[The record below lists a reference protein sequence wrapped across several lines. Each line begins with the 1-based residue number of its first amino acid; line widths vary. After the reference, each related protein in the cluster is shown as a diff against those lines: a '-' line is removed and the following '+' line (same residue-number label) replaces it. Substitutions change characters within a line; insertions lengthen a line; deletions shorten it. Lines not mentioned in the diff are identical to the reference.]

1 MKYEKKIINPGRQ
14 DLDVELIANCV
25 EMKDTL
31 SVSAVF
37 SDAYKR
43 DGVMDHEIKFRTVNK
58 PFIGTALTVKLKP
71 GDIVDCLP
79 IFDIA
84 KPGDVVVIDANGAP
98 NTSIWGGLMSGLARA
113 AGVAGAVVDGSVRDT
128 DESKLLEFPVA
139 SRSVSPRAAHSAE
152 TGRTEPIE
160 INVPIVCGGIIV
172 NPGDLI
178 VADELGVTAIPYD
191 VLAEVYPAAKEQAA
205 KEEATRAEILNG
217 ATVEQLLAK
226 FGRI

>member
-1 MKYEKKIINPGRQ
+1 MDYEKKIINPRREG
-14 DLDVELIANCV
+14 LDEELLANCA
-25 EMKDTL
+25 EMTNVL

-37 SDAYKR
+37 SDALNR
-43 DGVMDHEIKFRTVNK
+43 DGVMDHEIKFRSTNQ

-84 KPGDVVVIDANGAP
+84 KPGDVVVIDANGTP

-113 AGVAGAVVDGSVRDT
+113 AGVVGAVVDGSVRDT
-128 DESKLLEFPVA
+128 DEAKVLGFPVA
-139 SRSVSPRAAHSAE
+139 SRSVSPRAAHSAY

-160 INVPIVCGGIIV
+160 INVPVTCGGQIV
-172 NPGDLI
+172 HPGDLV
-178 VADELGVTAIPYD
+178 VADELGVTVVPYD
-191 VLAEVYPAAKEQAA
+191 LLAEVYPAAAQLAENEKKVRE
-205 KEEATRAEILNG
+205 EILNG

>member
-1 MKYEKKIINPGRQ
+1 MNYEKKIINPRRQ
-14 DLDVELIANCV
+14 DLDEDLIKQCV

-37 SDAYKR
+37 SDAFKR
-43 DGVMDHEIKFRTVNK
+43 DGVMDHEIKFRSVNK

-84 KPGDVVVIDANGAP
+84 QPGDVVVIDANGTP

-128 DESKLLEFPVA
+128 DESKVLDFPVA

-160 INVPIVCGGIIV
+160 INVPIVCGGQIV
-172 NPGDLI
+172 NPGDLV
-178 VADELGVTAIPYD
+178 VADELGVTVVAYEY
-191 VLAEVYPAAKEQAA
+191 LAEVYPAAKQLAENE
-205 KEEATRAEILNG
+205 KATREEILKG

>member
-1 MKYEKKIINPGRQ
+1 MEYAKKIINPRPE
-14 DLDVELIANCV
+14 VNEELIAKCA
-25 EMKDTL
+25 EMTDTL

-37 SDAYKR
+37 SDAFKR
-43 DGVMDHEIKFRTVNK
+43 DGVMDHEIKFRSSNK

-84 KPGDVVVIDANGAP
+84 KPGDVVVIDANGTP

-113 AGVAGAVVDGSVRDT
+113 AGVVGAVVDGSVRDT
-128 DESKLLEFPVA
+128 DESKVLGFPIA

-160 INVPIVCGGIIV
+160 INVPVVCGGQIV
-172 NPGDLI
+172 KPGDLV
-178 VADELGVTAIPYD
+178 VADELGVTVVPYEF
-191 VLAEVYPAAKEQAA
+191 VEEVYPAAKQLAENE
-205 KEEATRAEILNG
+205 KKVREEILNG
-217 ATVEQLLAK
+217 ATVEQLLSK